1 MSPNGRIFAKSGH
14 TGSVSYNV
22 FSLQNKFKKWTITS
36 FLRIT
41 PPPSSL
47 LPFSINQCKT
57 IYFEKLSW
65 LKFE

>member
-41 PPPSSL
+41 PPFLFASVL
-47 LPFSINQCKT
+47 
-57 IYFEKLSW
+57 Y
-65 LKFE
+65 